1 MVRIPRSG
9 SSPGVDW
16 SALGGYLNKFIQRL
30 EHGANCS
37 SHTLRA
43 YQKDILQ
50 HLEFLSASGGLGCD
64 DPKQVT
70 PLHLRKF
77 LVQLRGK
84 SYKTTTLSRKLAS
97 LRSFYRFLFKEG
109 IITNNPTT
117 VLRSPKRQRTLP
129 KFLSPQEVESL
140 LNVIDKNSPQERRDK
155 AILETLYST
164 GVRVSELVGLDVEDI
179 DMLSELI
186 KCKGKGKRERIVPIG
201 SHALEAI
208 KVYLATSNP
217 PQAESASGGPVRLRR
232 KKDNRALFLNKTGG
246 RLSTRSVARILGK
259 YMKLSGLRRR
269 PSPHT
274 LRHSFATHLLDRGA
288 DLRAVQEM
296 LGHASLSSTQIYT
309 HVTTERL
316 RQVYRLAHPRA

>member
-1 MVRIPRSG
+1 MEK
-9 SSPGVDW
+9 
-16 SALGGYLNKFIQRL
+16 YLDKFIRRL

-50 HLEFLSASGGLGCD
+50 HLEFLRRLDISS
-64 DPKQVT
+64 PVQVT
-70 PLHLRKF
+70 PLQLRKF

-84 SYKTTTLSRKLAS
+84 DYKVTTLSRKLAS

-109 IITNNPTT
+109 IIESNPAT
-117 VLRSPKRQRTLP
+117 VLRFPKRHKVLP

-140 LNVIDKNSPQERRDK
+140 LGAIDEDSPTGRRDR

-164 GVRVSELVGLDVEDI
+164 GVRVSELVGLDVGDV
-179 DMLSELI
+179 DMLSELV
-186 KCKGKGKRERIVPIG
+186 KVKGKGKKERIVPIG
-201 SHALEAI
+201 SHALEAV
-208 KVYLATSNP
+208 KVYLATR
-217 PQAESASGGPVRLRR
+217 PQ
-232 KKDNRALFLNKTGG
+232 KDKEALFLNKGGG
-246 RLSTRSVARILGK
+246 RLTTRSVARTVEK
-259 YMKLSGLRRR
+259 YMRLSDIRQR

-274 LRHSFATHLLDRGA
+274 LRHSFATHMLDRGA

-309 HVTTERL
+309 HVSTERL
-316 RQVYRLAHPRA
+316 RHVYHQAHPRA